1 MIAESVQEALNKQ
14 INRELYSAYLYLSM
28 SAYFES
34 TSYRGM
40 AKWMR
45 TQALEEREHAMK
57 IFDHVISR
65 GGKISLMPIEAPRQV
80 WSTPLEVFEEVHKHE
95 QKVTNWIYDLMDLAI
110 REKDHATANMVRW
123 FVDEQ
128 VEEEASASD
137 IVDRLKMIGEEKG
150 LLLMLDAQL
159 AERACYCRS
168 SDRPWGRT
176 PAEDS
181 LPALPSPLRL
191 SVRLLIR
198 TASEASFAS
207 YPDVFHQL
215 LSHIVLPPFSA

>member
-159 AERACYCRS
+159 AERA
-168 SDRPWGRT
+168 
-176 PAEDS
+176 
-181 LPALPSPLRL
+181 
-191 SVRLLIR
+191 
-198 TASEASFAS
+198 
-207 YPDVFHQL
+207 
-215 LSHIVLPPFSA
+215 